1 MKPFSEALSAIRGRA
16 RLPTQ
21 LGHAELEQRL
31 PAILRRRAL
40 VLARVSQAEILDR
53 VDRDVQR
60 LVAGV
65 SSGPGDYANPASV
78 RTGWKELLD
87 SINYLPEAGRE
98 GTISDLRT
106 DARLNLVIDTETK
119 LARGYGQWVQQ
130 NDPDAILV
138 YPCLELIRTEPRR
151 TPRGFIRR
159 QDQLIEIERNYW
171 QRRWREAGGQLYDD
185 RMIAPV
191 SDPVWE
197 ALSRFGVP
205 HPPFDFNSG
214 MGTRRIG
221 RREAERLGVI
231 EPGERVPLQTP
242 EEFPAPFL
250 AQALQSLGLTL
261 ADGLLKAS

>member
-1 MKPFSEALSAIRGRA
+1 MAEAAADRLAVLVLNAISASGLS
-16 RLPTQ
+16 RLPP
-21 LGHAELEQRL
+21 E
-31 PAILRRRAL
+31 IY
-40 VLARVSQAEILDR
+40 RVGKDIA
-53 VDRDVQR
+53 
-60 LVAGV
+60 
-65 SSGPGDYANPASV
+65 
-78 RTGWKELLD
+78 
-87 SINYLPEAGRE
+87 
-98 GTISDLRT
+98 
-106 DARLNLVIDTETK
+106 
-119 LARGYGQWVQQ
+119 
-130 NDPDAILV
+130 DPDAILV

-171 QRRWREAGGQLYDD
+171 QRRWREAGGQIYED

-231 EPGERVPLQTP
+231 EPGERVPPQTP
-242 EEFPAPFL
+242 EEFPAQVPAPELSPFL
-250 AQALQSLGLTL
+250 SQALQSLGLRL
-261 ADGLLKAS
+261 ADGLLSVA